1 MLGAGACPLAA
12 QSDPPDNSSTTPV
25 LVTGATL
32 SISGT
37 TIGNTVN
44 TAPFITL
51 GTIVVPDSILAMP
64 LSVSQPTSQPI
75 TVTNN
80 GMLFISGSN
89 TIGSPSLSMNTGGLY
104 RVDYGTL
111 LTGPMLSSG
120 TATTMIS
127 GSTSNTVLTQ
137 PADQTPIIITSGT
150 VSLPNRVT
158 LISGQDITGFLGGI
172 TLNTGNAQPVTTTT
186 TVLNATN
193 LTLGNTLLS
202 SNSGTLTLTGAST
215 SNLTIS
221 QGTVSFQ
228 SATNVTG
235 NLDLQST
242 GSLRVQLAGT
252 GSTAS
257 GVLTVGGNVTL
268 NGDLTVVPSSSVP
281 AGATIV
287 ILNKTSA
294 GSVNGTFIGRPQGS
308 VFSANGR
315 DFVINYTGG
324 DGNDVTLT
332 ALSELQA
339 WRHAHFGTTSNIGA
353 AADNADAD
361 GDGIPNLIERAC
373 SLDPNVGSTLPVT
386 TAVSGTNLEYSY
398 VRSVASVQAG
408 DIFTVEWNDSLASTG
423 WSSAGVMQ
431 QVLADDGT
439 VQSVKAFVPAGDSG
453 QRFIRLRVT
462 PAP

>member
-1 MLGAGACPLAA
+1 M
-12 QSDPPDNSSTTPV
+12 
-25 LVTGATL
+25 
-32 SISGT
+32 
-37 TIGNTVN
+37 
-44 TAPFITL
+44 
-51 GTIVVPDSILAMP
+51 
-64 LSVSQPTSQPI
+64 
-75 TVTNN
+75 
-80 GMLFISGSN
+80 
-89 TIGSPSLSMNTGGLY
+89 
-104 RVDYGTL
+104 
-111 LTGPMLSSG
+111 
-120 TATTMIS
+120 
-127 GSTSNTVLTQ
+127 
-137 PADQTPIIITSGT
+137 
-150 VSLPNRVT
+150 
-158 LISGQDITGFLGGI
+158 
-172 TLNTGNAQPVTTTT
+172 
-186 TVLNATN
+186 
-193 LTLGNTLLS
+193 GNTLLS

>member
-1 MLGAGACPLAA
+1 
-12 QSDPPDNSSTTPV
+12 
-25 LVTGATL
+25 L
-32 SISGT
+32 SG
-37 TIGNTVN
+37 V
-44 TAPFITL
+44 
-51 GTIVVPDSILAMP
+51 
-64 LSVSQPTSQPI
+64 
-75 TVTNN
+75 
-80 GMLFISGSN
+80 
-89 TIGSPSLSMNTGGLY
+89 
-104 RVDYGTL
+104 
-111 LTGPMLSSG
+111 
-120 TATTMIS
+120 
-127 GSTSNTVLTQ
+127 
-137 PADQTPIIITSGT
+137 
-150 VSLPNRVT
+150 
-158 LISGQDITGFLGGI
+158 I
-172 TLNTGNAQPVTTTT
+172 TLNTGNAQPVTTT

-193 LTLGNTLLS
+193 LTLGNTLVS

-221 QGTVSFQ
+221 QGT
-228 SATNVTG
+228 ATLQNATTVTG

-242 GSLRVQLAGT
+242 GSLRLQLAGT

-423 WSSAGVMQ
+423 WSSEGVMQ

-462 PAP
+462 AAP

>member
-1 MLGAGACPLAA
+1 MLGAGVCPLAA

-37 TIGNTVN
+37 TIGNAVDTS
-44 TAPFITL
+44 PFITL

-64 LSVSQPTSQPI
+64 LSVSQPTSQPS

-80 GMLFISGSN
+80 GTLLLSGSN
-89 TIGSPSLSMNTGGLY
+89 TIGSPSLSMTTGSLF
-104 RVDYGTL
+104 RIDASTL

-120 TATTMIS
+120 TATTTIS
-127 GSTSNTVLTQ
+127 GSTSGTVLTL
-137 PADQTPIIITSGT
+137 AGDSTPTTITSGT
-150 VSLPNRVT
+150 VSLANRIT
-158 LISGQDITGFLGGI
+158 PITGQIITGGTGVI
-172 TLNTGNAQPVTTTT
+172 TLNANNVQPVTTTT
-186 TVLNATN
+186 VLGATN

-202 SNSGTLTLTGAST
+202 SNSGTLTLTGAPT

-221 QGTVSFQ
+221 QGT
-228 SATNVTG
+228 ATLQNATTITG
-235 NLDLQST
+235 NLDLHST
-242 GSLRVQLAGT
+242 GSLRVQVAGM
-252 GSTAS
+252 GSTSS
-257 GVLTVGGNVTL
+257 GMLTVAGNVTL

-287 ILNKTSA
+287 LVNKTSA
-294 GSVNGTFIGRPQGS
+294 GTVTGTFIGRPQGS

-315 DFVINYTGG
+315 EFVINYTGG

-332 ALSELQA
+332 ALSKLQA

-373 SLDPNVGSTLPVT
+373 SLDPKTGSVLPVT
-386 TAVSGTNLEYSY
+386 TAHNGTALEYSY

-408 DIFTVEWNDSLASTG
+408 DVFTVEWNDSLDPTG

-431 QVLADDGT
+431 QVLTDDGT
-439 VQSVKAFVPAGDSG
+439 VQSVKAFVPAGDSA

>member
-1 MLGAGACPLAA
+1 
-12 QSDPPDNSSTTPV
+12 
-25 LVTGATL
+25 
-32 SISGT
+32 
-37 TIGNTVN
+37 
-44 TAPFITL
+44 
-51 GTIVVPDSILAMP
+51 
-64 LSVSQPTSQPI
+64 
-75 TVTNN
+75 
-80 GMLFISGSN
+80 
-89 TIGSPSLSMNTGGLY
+89 MNTEGLY
-104 RVDYGTL
+104 RIDYSTL
-111 LTGPMLSSG
+111 LTGPMLSTANAETMISG
-120 TATTMIS
+120 STSLVIS
-127 GSTSNTVLTQ
+127 GSTSNTVLTL
-137 PADQTPIIITSGT
+137 PADQTSTTITSGT

-158 LISGQDITGFLGGI
+158 LISGQDITGLSGVI
-172 TLNTGNAQPVTTTT
+172 TLNTGNAQPVTTT

-268 NGDLTVVPSSSVP
+268 NGDLTVVPSSNLP

-315 DFVINYTGG
+315 EFVINYTGG

-332 ALSELQA
+332 ALSKLQA

-353 AADNADAD
+353 AADDADAD
-361 GDGIPNLIERAC
+361 GDGIPNIIERAC
-373 SLDPNVGSTLPVT
+373 SLNPNVGSTLPVT

>member
-1 MLGAGACPLAA
+1 
-12 QSDPPDNSSTTPV
+12 
-25 LVTGATL
+25 
-32 SISGT
+32 
-37 TIGNTVN
+37 
-44 TAPFITL
+44 
-51 GTIVVPDSILAMP
+51 
-64 LSVSQPTSQPI
+64 
-75 TVTNN
+75 
-80 GMLFISGSN
+80 
-89 TIGSPSLSMNTGGLY
+89 MNTEGLY
-104 RVDYGTL
+104 RIDYSTL
-111 LTGPMLSSG
+111 LTGPMLS
-120 TATTMIS
+120 TANAETMIS
-127 GSTSNTVLTQ
+127 ASTSLVISGSSSNTVLTQ
-137 PADQTPIIITSGT
+137 PADQTPTIITSGT

-158 LISGQDITGFLGGI
+158 LISGQTITGGTGVI
-172 TLNTGNAQPVTTTT
+172 TLNAINVLPNTTT
-186 TVLNATN
+186 TVVNATN

-221 QGTVSFQ
+221 QGT
-228 SATNVTG
+228 ATLQNATTVTG
-235 NLDLQST
+235 NLDLHST

-268 NGDLTVVPSSSVP
+268 NGDLTVVPSSNLP

-315 DFVINYTGG
+315 EFVINYTGG

-332 ALSELQA
+332 ALSKLQA

-353 AADNADAD
+353 AADDADAD

-423 WSSAGVMQ
+423 WSSEGVTQ

-439 VQSVKAFVPAGDSG
+439 VQSVKAFVPAGDSA